1 MAILDEMQLL
11 VSDLEAAF
19 SRRMDT
25 EKERQETAARDA
37 RYRAMGVREMR
48 ATAAESAR
56 ERLAEISKRSSE
68 VAFMV
73 DGFFR
78 DRTAQAASD
87 ARNRATVERDRRAE
101 SAEEARARTAEFHEL
116 SAIWRA
122 HTGGIPGGSGAGA
135 ARTPVRGFT
144 QPPRRRGAPEATRP
158 AAPRAAAKLEAP
170 RPVAKPEAPKA
181 AVSDNAET

>member
-73 DGFFR
+73 D
-78 DRTAQAASD
+78 
-87 ARNRATVERDRRAE
+87 
-101 SAEEARARTAEFHEL
+101 
-116 SAIWRA
+116 AIWRA